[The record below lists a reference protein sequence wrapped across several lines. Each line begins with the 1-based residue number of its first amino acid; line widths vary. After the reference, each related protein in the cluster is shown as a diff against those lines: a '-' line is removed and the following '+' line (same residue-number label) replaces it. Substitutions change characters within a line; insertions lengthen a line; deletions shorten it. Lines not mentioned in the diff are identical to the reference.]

1 MTRRQSCFWK
11 YVRHDL
17 HCGIFNQWP
26 KYGVIATVLVWMCL
40 MQFRGVQLMQQLAEE
55 GVVVQATAGDYIANL
70 LRGMEPFNPENIQF
84 TVNILW
90 LFINLYLAYIVSFY
104 PFKDLQGYGQQM
116 LLRAQNRVQW
126 WLCKCI
132 WNILSVLTFYFV
144 LYACAVAVA
153 LLTGAQLQILPGV
166 TGAVRFE
173 NAADVW
179 MQMVLCPVLV
189 SVGISML
196 QMLIALLFKPLF
208 GILGVCFILVL
219 SIFTNSSFAPG
230 NHLMMLRVAR
240 LDIWPGLLLSFLF
253 IAASISIGAVYFRK
267 KDLFGS

>member
-1 MTRRQSCFWK
+1 MTRKESCFLK

-17 HCGIFNQWP
+17 HCGISSQWP
-26 KYGVIATVLVWMCL
+26 KYAVIALVFLWMCL
-40 MQFRGVQLMQQLAEE
+40 MQFRGVQLMQQLAKE
-55 GVVVQATAGDYIANL
+55 GEIVQATVGDYIAEL
-70 LRGMEPFNPENIQF
+70 MQGMNPFNPEDTHF
-84 TVNILW
+84 TINILW
-90 LFINLYLAYIVSFY
+90 LFINLYLAYLVSFY

-126 WLCKCI
+126 WICKCI
-132 WNILSVLTFYFV
+132 WNIFSVCAFYAV
-144 LYACAVAVA
+144 MYLCALLVA
-153 LLTGAQLQILPGV
+153 LCTGAQLQILPGISG
-166 TGAVRFE
+166 TVRFE
-173 NAADVW
+173 NAADAW